1 MSHTTLKATVIWILH
16 EWYSS
21 VIFIVHLWQGTPARW
36 RDFHSAT
43 GLGNLMY
50 VFGGRSDYGGEIFT
64 NHEIYCNKIQVFDTS
79 TSTWME
85 PVTYG
90 IQPIGRRSHS
100 ACKSC
105 RTSMIGP
112 IHYWSFCKLNFTID
126 SLIFLIS
133 FSFKST
139 LCIGNWNFFF

>member
-1 MSHTTLKATVIWILH
+1 
-16 EWYSS
+16 
-21 VIFIVHLWQGTPARW
+21 
-36 RDFHSAT
+36 
-43 GLGNLMY
+43 MY

-100 ACKSC
+100 ACKSSRLLC
-105 RTSMIGP
+105 LDLFIAL
-112 IHYWSFCKLNFTID
+112 YWSFCKLNFTID
-126 SLIFLIS
+126 SLISLIL
-133 FSFKST
+133 FSCKTT
-139 LCIGNWNFFF
+139 LCIGNLTFCKHLQIKLTIELFQFLHALNVKFCINLCKNELWT

>member
-1 MSHTTLKATVIWILH
+1 M
-16 EWYSS
+16 
-21 VIFIVHLWQGTPARW
+21 PARW

-100 ACKSC
+100 ACKSS
-105 RTSMIGP
+105 RTFMFRP
-112 IHYWSFCKLNFTID
+112 IHCAVLKL
-126 SLIFLIS
+126 L
-133 FSFKST
+133 
-139 LCIGNWNFFF
+139 